1 MEWGLSSVCGDMI
14 MCGIRDEYGVKLVV
28 RMGCGVV
35 CARTI

>member
-1 MEWGLSSVCGDMI
+1 MWRYGHVWDKG
-14 MCGIRDEYGVKLVV
+14 GGNEYGVKLVV